1 MTYLDYNATAPVH
14 DLVRE
19 RMMEALAVTGN
30 PSSVHAY
37 GRETRQLLEQARRKI
52 ASAVGATSGQVI
64 FTSGGTEANALAYHQ
79 HERLKRLVS
88 AVEHPSGVD
97 GDYVIAVDAQG
108 RIDVSDLRQKLSE
121 NEISFV
127 SIMAANNETGVIQDI
142 IQCGEIAREF
152 GARIHVDAVQ
162 MLCKGPTSIAEW
174 DVDSISISAHKIGGP
189 KGIGALIIR
198 DGLPINPMIAGGG
211 QELRRRGG
219 TENLSAICGF
229 AAALEA
235 MEQLGDWQERAAQLR
250 DYVEDEILKAAS
262 GSYIYGREARRI
274 CNTSAILM
282 PGVKAETQLM
292 AFDLAGIAVSAGS
305 ACSSGKV
312 AASPVLKAMGASDA
326 NASATIRL
334 SLGWCTTKEEVD
346 HFLKSWLVLFDRTRT
361 SAA

>member
-1 MTYLDYNATAPVH
+1 
-14 DLVRE
+14 
-19 RMMEALAVTGN
+19 MMEALAVTGN

-37 GRETRQLLEQARRKI
+37 GREARQLLEQARLKI
-52 ASAVGATSGQVI
+52 ASAVGATPGQVI

-79 HERLKRLVS
+79 HEKSKRLVS

-97 GDYVIAVDAQG
+97 GDHVMAVDAQG
-108 RIDVSDLRQKLSE
+108 RVDVDSLRQKLKE
-121 NEISFV
+121 YDISLV
-127 SIMAANNETGVIQDI
+127 SIMAANNETGVIQDV
-142 IQCGEIAREF
+142 IQYGDIAREF
-152 GARIHVDAVQ
+152 GAKIHVDAVQ
-162 MLCKGPTSIAEW
+162 MLGKGPCSLAEW

-189 KGIGALIIR
+189 KGVGALVIR
-198 DGLPINPMIAGGG
+198 DGLPIQPLIAGGG

-219 TENLSAICGF
+219 TENLAAICGF
-229 AAALEA
+229 AAAIEA
-235 MEQLGDWQERAAQLR
+235 MELLGNWQDKAAELR
-250 DYVEDEILKAAS
+250 DYVEGEILKAAPS
-262 GSYIYGREARRI
+262 AYIYGREAERI

-326 NASATIRL
+326 DASATIRL
-334 SLGWCTTKEEVD
+334 SLGWHTTKEEVD
-346 HFLKSWLVLFDRTRT
+346 HFLKSWLALFDRTRI